1 MDVPVELRSPRKR
14 LINIK
19 NKDQKCFLWCHHVRH
34 INPSKKNSGRI
45 KKTDKKKIAEK
56 LNYVE
61 TGFPVQEKD
70 FTKIEVENNIALT
83 CLVMKMR

>member
-1 MDVPVELRSPRKR
+1 MLGILILQKKILEEL
-14 LINIK
+14 
-19 NKDQKCFLWCHHVRH
+19 
-34 INPSKKNSGRI
+34 KKL
-45 KKTDKKKIAEK
+45 TKKKIAEK

>member
-1 MDVPVELRSPRKR
+1 MLGILILQKKILEEL
-14 LINIK
+14 
-19 NKDQKCFLWCHHVRH
+19 
-34 INPSKKNSGRI
+34 KKL
-45 KKTDKKKIAEK
+45 TKKKIAEK

-83 CLVMKMR
+83 CLVMKMRWFFQFMFQIKNFKTLWICCF